1 MASAEI
7 SESVQHAIT
16 PAECKDFYYA
26 GEGNTELQ
34 CFPTLVDNRYYFSL
48 PSLSQSSTNTIIFN
62 PDQGLSDIVLT
73 GVLPPSTG
81 PSGVGSWAG
90 YAMPRG
96 WLAAMIQQV
105 AVRIGGSSLYYF
117 TGDQIMVDTLT
128 DCEESGK
135 KQAVMNFAG
144 GELLSVADFADSK
157 PDYRSASVYLK
168 MPFNSISAL
177 QKTLALPTDLL
188 TQPVQILVQMRSFQ
202 DVAFWYGSGLPVTS
216 NLPTQFQSL
225 ECNFRKTTMQSS
237 EHLLARR
244 EDMLHKALTYPLR
257 YFAQTAFKTTITAT
271 ANNPVTLNLT
281 GFRSGSVKY
290 IDVWARPLNNF
301 GQPVAGANWNWVP
314 FSNVQMLINGL
325 VMYDSRNTNSGL
337 WSLCDRKTPS
347 QVDVTTLVA
356 AVDNGSAIPTPSVMP
371 WTPIQLGQISESG
384 CFENEVA
391 LGYPI
396 QNSVVNLA
404 VTLPSSGMYE
414 ITAAYHYAASLV
426 FTKNTAEY
434 VF

>member
-16 PAECKDFYYA
+16 PAECKDLYYS

-73 GVLPPSTG
+73 AQLQPSTG
-81 PSGVGSWAG
+81 ASGVGSWSG

-144 GELLSVADFADSK
+144 SELLQPADFQEG
-157 PDYRSASVYLK
+157 PQLSASVYLK

-177 QKTLALPTDLL
+177 QKTLPLPTDLL
-188 TQPVQILVQMRSFQ
+188 TQPVQILVQLRSFQ
-202 DVAFWYGSGLPVTS
+202 EVAFWYGAGLPVPS
-216 NLPTQFQSL
+216 NIPTQFQSMQ
-225 ECNFRKTTMQSS
+225 CNFRKTTMQSS

-257 YFAQTAFKTTITAT
+257 YFSQTAFRTVIQAQAGQPTT
-271 ANNPVTLNLT
+271 VNLT

-290 IDVWARPLNNF
+290 IDVWARPLTSSQ
-301 GQPVAGANWNWVP
+301 QPIPGSNWNWTP
-314 FSNVQMLINGL
+314 FTQVQMLINGL
-325 VMYDSRNTNSGL
+325 VMYDSRNTNNGL
-337 WSLCDRKTPS
+337 WSLCDRKTPA
-347 QVDVTTLVA
+347 QVDTTSLA
-356 AVDNGSAIPTPSVMP
+356 AAGDNSQAVPTPTVMP

-384 CFENEVA
+384 CFESDVA

-404 VTLPSSGMYE
+404 VTLPVSGYYE
-414 ITAAYHYAASLV
+414 ISAAYHYAASLV

>member
-16 PAECKDFYYA
+16 PAECKDFYYS

-73 GVLPPSTG
+73 ASLPPSTG
-81 PSGVGSWAG
+81 DSGAGSWSG

-96 WLAAMIQQV
+96 WLAAMVQQV
-105 AVRIGGSSLYYF
+105 ALRIGGSSLYYF

-135 KQAVMNFAG
+135 KQGVMNFAG
-144 GELLSVADFADSK
+144 GELLSQADFSSSNAVG
-157 PDYRSASVYLK
+157 RSASIYLK

-202 DVAFWYGSGLPVTS
+202 DVAFWYGSGTPVTS
-216 NLPTQFQSL
+216 NLPTAFSILQ
-225 ECNFRKTTMQSS
+225 CNFRKTTMQSS

-257 YFAQTAFKTTITAT
+257 YFAQTAFKTTVPAT
-271 ANNPVTLNLT
+271 AGVPATINLT

-290 IDVWARPLNNF
+290 IDVWARPLSSTQ
-301 GQPVAGANWNWVP
+301 QPVPGTNWNWVP
-314 FSNVQMLINGL
+314 FTAVTMLINGL
-325 VMYDSRNTNSGL
+325 VMYDSRDTNNGL
-337 WSLCDRKTPS
+337 WSLCDRKTPA
-347 QVDVTTLVA
+347 QVDVTSLTA
-356 AVDNGSAIPTPSVMP
+356 SGDNTYAVPTPSVMP

-396 QNSVVNLA
+396 QNSVVNLS
-404 VTLPSSGMYE
+404 VTLPTTGFYE
-414 ITAAYHYAASLV
+414 ISAAYHYAASLV